1 MEKSEIIAESCLE
14 LLITDASGI
23 YIPKEFIESRLD
35 WQLEQIKAQTSEG
48 TIEIL
53 KDPEDEWYWEAW
65 EEVLNVEFIAPLNT
79 FGRTEANSCDACGR
93 KFTLHQN
100 GDLWA
105 VKTEELEKY
114 SDDEIQEF
122 WDSWN

>member
-48 TIEIL
+48 TIETL
-53 KDPEDEWYWEAW
+53 KDPDDEWYWEAW
-65 EEVLNVEFIAPLNT
+65 AEVLDGVEFVSPEGLR
-79 FGRTEANSCDACGR
+79 FS
-93 KFTLHQN
+93 LHQN

>member
-1 MEKSEIIAESCLE
+1 METSEIIAENCLE

-53 KDPEDEWYWEAW
+53 KDVDHEWYWEAW
-65 EEVLNVEFIAPLNT
+65 EEVLNVEFVGPTTNIYN
-79 FGRTEANSCDACGR
+79 GE
-93 KFTLHQN
+93 KFTLYQN
-100 GDLWA
+100 GDLWV
-105 VKTEELEKY
+105 VKTAELEKY